1 MSNLTVN
8 SNSDFIS
15 SIEIATSEYFKNI
28 APSSWS
34 YESFLATMKPYIL
47 LEDERE
53 LSAIWRKRFLN
64 ALSVIITNYKENVE
78 PSKQVQQIASLLTNQ
93 EYRSRENKAKV
104 EEKLRYTQFIFK
116 ENSKIDALKILKSA
130 RTQQTAQLSGEI
142 NLNKQTISNDDIGIY
157 AFNPLLNI
165 KSIEKPHLNAFV
177 HPCLDAALWYIAR
190 INYEYGEIP
199 SQNHVTR
206 NLADGVGYMTSAD
219 KFQLVYVEGASPV
232 AKEDKEIADAEKI
245 AKNLRNM
252 FNNIIKN
259 SFNNRKCI
267 PESLRVFGGQSFR
280 LQIYLFYLDFHDK
293 YHLHEVE
300 NANLPRDFSE
310 IEDFVPF
317 YECILKW
324 ALLVKEMTEKF
335 EISRKNKR
343 PSQNLSNDNSKK
355 YVPLY
360 VYDGWYHKPPKVAI
374 NLLLQEKFGPTQL
387 KNSIEN
393 YYFKKSYQEALRLS
407 LEYIDFVEKS
417 NNHNLAND
425 GSSNSNV
432 YNNPNRLTS
441 TREMLEI
448 ASQCALKLGDIELA
462 VKCADKLVSNE
473 PGHINLKGMIYSK
486 DSIKWFVKYQ
496 KIRKNDYI
504 VWKEIGKTFINHSE
518 NKTVTDSNNS
528 NSNSIIYQQFALICL
543 KHSYNIMVK
552 SNWQHHIDY
561 LEIRYLAEK
570 KEIEDLINNLDKRIL
585 LNAVNAVNIVELTD
599 WINNLKNLEEK
610 EDHSS
615 NNLDIGSDFISRQYQ
630 PLIRAVNNNEIIMQ
644 NMKWGLVPFWT
655 KTSPDYPNIINC
667 RDDSLLDGGKS
678 MFTSMKNSKRCVII
692 AEGFYE
698 WLKKGNKRLP
708 YYTKRIDG
716 ELMLFA
722 GLYDCVT
729 FESSEEKGETGKEE
743 LYTFTI
749 ITTKSSKQLSFLHDR
764 MPVILNNEKS
774 LVDWLDADKKW
785 SPDLAIILKPYE
797 DGLEIYPVSQDV
809 GKVVNNSPELIVPIN
824 SPQSKTNIANYF
836 TKKEVGCSS
845 KTEDGSGETEVEL
858 IVGSIAGK
866 ELSSSSSSKLKSET
880 SNRRDLDNS

>member
-142 NLNKQTISNDDIGIY
+142 NLNKQTISNDDI

-343 PSQNLSNDNSKK
+343 PSRNS
-355 YVPLY
+355 
-360 VYDGWYHKPPKVAI
+360 
-374 NLLLQEKFGPTQL
+374 
-387 KNSIEN
+387 
-393 YYFKKSYQEALRLS
+393 
-407 LEYIDFVEKS
+407 
-417 NNHNLAND
+417 
-425 GSSNSNV
+425 
-432 YNNPNRLTS
+432 
-441 TREMLEI
+441 
-448 ASQCALKLGDIELA
+448 
-462 VKCADKLVSNE
+462 
-473 PGHINLKGMIYSK
+473 YS
-486 DSIKWFVKYQ
+486 
-496 KIRKNDYI
+496 R
-504 VWKEIGKTFINHSE
+504 
-518 NKTVTDSNNS
+518 
-528 NSNSIIYQQFALICL
+528 NSIIHNE
-543 KHSYNIMVK
+543 K
-552 SNWQHHIDY
+552 D
-561 LEIRYLAEK
+561 K
-570 KEIEDLINNLDKRIL
+570 KE
-585 LNAVNAVNIVELTD
+585 
-599 WINNLKNLEEK
+599 
-610 EDHSS
+610 
-615 NNLDIGSDFISRQYQ
+615 
-630 PLIRAVNNNEIIMQ
+630 
-644 NMKWGLVPFWT
+644 
-655 KTSPDYPNIINC
+655 
-667 RDDSLLDGGKS
+667 
-678 MFTSMKNSKRCVII
+678 FT
-692 AEGFYE
+692 
-698 WLKKGNKRLP
+698 P
-708 YYTKRIDG
+708 Y
-716 ELMLFA
+716 
-722 GLYDCVT
+722 
-729 FESSEEKGETGKEE
+729 
-743 LYTFTI
+743 
-749 ITTKSSKQLSFLHDR
+749 
-764 MPVILNNEKS
+764 
-774 LVDWLDADKKW
+774 
-785 SPDLAIILKPYE
+785 
-797 DGLEIYPVSQDV
+797 
-809 GKVVNNSPELIVPIN
+809 
-824 SPQSKTNIANYF
+824 
-836 TKKEVGCSS
+836 
-845 KTEDGSGETEVEL
+845 
-858 IVGSIAGK
+858 
-866 ELSSSSSSKLKSET
+866 
-880 SNRRDLDNS
+880 